1 MSKRKRA
8 SSPHGLDHMTP
19 EELRGLEYDLKPK
32 KPKWSQWLFGFSNA
46 PQYDDAA
53 VENARKD
60 LATNPAKQVELSKF
74 LEEKTRDRASEQ
86 KLRDFLEKKKADQ
99 AIAAAIAAATELRSK
114 QQEKADKRPIGS
126 ADPEE
131 DERTEYYGAPIHM
144 RELKSFGIGPGAWHP
159 INNPRGRGGKS
170 KRVKSRRVKSKRNKH
185 RNTRK

>member
-1 MSKRKRA
+1 MSKRS
-8 SSPHGLDHMTP
+8 SSPHGLGNITP
-19 EELRGLEYDLKPK
+19 EDLRGLNYTLKPK
-32 KPKWSQWLFGFSNA
+32 KLTWSQWLRLSKA
-46 PQYDDAA
+46 PDNEYDEEDL
-53 VENARKD
+53 EKARID
-60 LATNPAKQVELSKF
+60 LATNQEKKAALFKL
-74 LEEKTRDRASEQ
+74 LEEKTRDSAAEQ
-86 KLRDFLEKKKADQ
+86 NLRDFLKKEKADQ
-99 AIAAAIAAATELRSK
+99 AIAAATELRSK